1 VYSCARKILVSVSIL
16 CLSVSLS
23 LVTIRFIIHG
33 LFLTV
38 SASAFVTLQFQISRD
53 HFRSDAVRQVGSAI
67 IGQLDPSAGSAKE
80 TGGKEDKVV
89 SYDVK
94 CGFSDRKTSLDA
106 ITHDKTLTVPEALF
120 RRQSLP
126 VSMHGCI
133 ASMTIKL
140 NAFWARPYTTAH
152 FCGAS
157 THTPG
162 HSRIRQQGEL
172 GTTDERGRM

>member
-1 VYSCARKILVSVSIL
+1 MYSCARKILVSVSIL

-80 TGGKEDKVV
+80 TQRACVCYNV
-89 SYDVK
+89 
-94 CGFSDRKTSLDA
+94 CGRVRLEGIEPLLLHYLKLEINVYRFLQGT
-106 ITHDKTLTVPEALF
+106 ITTL
-120 RRQSLP
+120 
-126 VSMHGCI
+126 
-133 ASMTIKL
+133 
-140 NAFWARPYTTAH
+140 
-152 FCGAS
+152 
-157 THTPG
+157 
-162 HSRIRQQGEL
+162 
-172 GTTDERGRM
+172 